1 MGDDADDNS
10 DDESVED
17 GEIVEAASS
26 RWEPPQR
33 GILFH
38 GRFFIVLYYDLV
50 NLYTLISHYIF
61 PPF

>member
-10 DDESVED
+10 DDESAED
-17 GEIVEAASS
+17 GEVVEATQ
-26 RWEPPQR
+26 PQS
-33 GILFH
+33 GVLLD
-38 GRFFIVLYYDLV
+38 GRFCIVLYYDLV